1 MQSLPFDL
9 VTGLG
14 FGAFLLLLLAMPLAF
29 WSVASKA
36 RTGSVQL
43 LVAMANLLLT
53 SQLVLRWWE
62 SGHFPISNLYESLCF
77 LAWAC
82 TLTQLLVERSWPSPI
97 VAAAAT
103 PMGLGCI
110 AFASFALPD
119 QLQTSAPLVPALRS
133 SWLVMHV
140 SVIMVSYAAL
150 LVGSLLSLAVLVTD
164 RGEALELRSS
174 SIGSGGF
181 RQSVGVGND
190 GVLQLQSIQLS
201 TTEQLDSLS
210 YRTIT
215 VGFLMLTVG
224 IVSGAVWANEAW
236 GSYWSWDPGNLALI
250 CWLVAAY
257 LHTRL
262 SRASGGAPCA
272 RGRRGS
278 CGDRGLLHRGESAG
292 HRSAQLWLVFWLT
305 RPKIFSSWFE
315 RSLTQG
321 SQLRK

>member
-14 FGAFLLLLLAMPLAF
+14 FGAFLLLLLALPLAF
-29 WSVASKA
+29 WAVSSKA
-36 RTGSVQL
+36 RTGIVQL
-43 LVAMANLLLT
+43 LLALANLLLT
-53 SQLVLRWWE
+53 AQLVLRWWE

-119 QLQTSAPLVPALRS
+119 QLQSAAPLVPALRS

-150 LVGSLLSLAVLVTD
+150 LVGSLLSFAVLVTD

-181 RQSVGVGND
+181 RQSVAATEG
-190 GVLQLQSIQLS
+190 GVLQLQSVQLS

-236 GSYWSWDPGNLALI
+236 GSYWSWDPKETWALI
-250 CWLVAAY
+250 CWLVYAAY

-262 SRASGGAPCA
+262 SRGWQ
-272 RGRRGS
+272 GRRPALVAVVGLVVIAVCYIGVNLLGIGLHSYGWFFGS
-278 CGDRGLLHRGESAG
+278 
-292 HRSAQLWLVFWLT
+292 LVI
-305 RPKIFSSWFE
+305 PGSS
-315 RSLTQG
+315 R
-321 SQLRK
+321 

>member
-1 MQSLPFDL
+1 MLSLPFDL

-14 FGAFLLLLLAMPLAF
+14 FGAFVLLLLALPIAF
-29 WSVASKA
+29 WSASAAK
-36 RTGSVQL
+36 RLGVVQL
-43 LVAMANLLLT
+43 LVALANLLLT
-53 SQLVLRWWE
+53 AQLVLRWWE

-82 TLTQLLVERSWPSPI
+82 TLTQLLVERTWPSPI
-97 VAAAAT
+97 VPAAAT

-150 LVGSLLSLAVLVTD
+150 LVGSLLSLAVLFTD

-174 SIGSGGF
+174 SIGSGGY
-181 RQSVGVGND
+181 RKAVAAGDS
-190 GVLQLQSIQLS
+190 GVLQLQSVQLS
-201 TTEQLDSLS
+201 TNEQLDSLS

-236 GSYWSWDPGNLALI
+236 GSYWSWDPKETWALI
-250 CWLVAAY
+250 CWLVYAAY

-262 SRASGGAPCA
+262 SRGWQ
-272 RGRRGS
+272 GRRPALVAVV
-278 CGDRGLLHRGESAG
+278 GLVVIAVCYIGVNLLGIGLHSYG
-292 HRSAQLWLVFWLT
+292 WF
-305 RPKIFSSWFE
+305 FS
-315 RSLTQG
+315 
-321 SQLRK
+321 

>member
-1 MQSLPFDL
+1 MLLSLPFDL

-14 FGAFLLLLLAMPLAF
+14 FGAFVLLLLAMPIAF
-29 WSVASKA
+29 WSASSA
-36 RTGSVQL
+36 QRTGVVQL
-43 LVAMANLLLT
+43 LVAVANLLLT

-82 TLTQLLVERSWPSPI
+82 TLTQLLVERTWPSPI

-150 LVGSLLSLAVLVTD
+150 LVGSLLSLAVLFTD

-174 SIGSGGF
+174 SIGSGGY
-181 RQSVGVGND
+181 RRAVATTEGG
-190 GVLQLQSIQLS
+190 LIQLQSVQFS
-201 TTEQLDSLS
+201 TNEQLDSLS

-236 GSYWSWDPGNLALI
+236 GSYWSWDPKETWALI
-250 CWLVAAY
+250 CWLVYAAY

-262 SRASGGAPCA
+262 SRGWQ
-272 RGRRGS
+272 GRRPALVAVA
-278 CGDRGLLHRGESAG
+278 GLVVIAVCYIGVNLLGIGLHSYG
-292 HRSAQLWLVFWLT
+292 
-305 RPKIFSSWFE
+305 WFL
-315 RSLTQG
+315 S
-321 SQLRK
+321 

>member
-210 YRTIT
+210 YRTIN

-236 GSYWSWDPGNLALI
+236 GSYWSWDPKETWALI
-250 CWLVAAY
+250 CWLVYAAY

-262 SRASGGAPCA
+262 SRGWQ
-272 RGRRGS
+272 GRRPALVAVA
-278 CGDRGLLHRGESAG
+278 GLVVIAVCYIGVNLLGIGLHSYG
-292 HRSAQLWLVFWLT
+292 
-305 RPKIFSSWFE
+305 WFF
-315 RSLTQG
+315 G
-321 SQLRK
+321 G

>member
-1 MQSLPFDL
+1 MLSLPFDL

-14 FGAFLLLLLAMPLAF
+14 FGAFVLLLLALPIAF
-29 WSVASKA
+29 WSASAAK
-36 RTGSVQL
+36 RMGVVQL
-43 LVAMANLLLT
+43 LVALANLLLT
-53 SQLVLRWWE
+53 AQLVLRWWE

-82 TLTQLLVERSWPSPI
+82 TLTQLLVERTWPSPI
-97 VAAAAT
+97 VPAAAT

-150 LVGSLLSLAVLVTD
+150 LVGSLLSLAVLFTD
-164 RGEALELRSS
+164 RGKALELRSS
-174 SIGSGGF
+174 SIGSGGY
-181 RQSVGVGND
+181 RKAVAAGDS
-190 GVLQLQSIQLS
+190 GVLQLQSVQLS
-201 TTEQLDSLS
+201 TNEQLDSLS

-236 GSYWSWDPGNLALI
+236 GSYWSWDPKETWALI
-250 CWLVAAY
+250 CWLVYAAY

-262 SRASGGAPCA
+262 SRGWQ
-272 RGRRGS
+272 GRRPALVAVV
-278 CGDRGLLHRGESAG
+278 GLVVIAVCYIGVNLLGIGLHSYG
-292 HRSAQLWLVFWLT
+292 WF
-305 RPKIFSSWFE
+305 FS
-315 RSLTQG
+315 
-321 SQLRK
+321 

>member
-190 GVLQLQSIQLS
+190 GVLQLL
-201 TTEQLDSLS
+201 
-210 YRTIT
+210 
-215 VGFLMLTVG
+215 
-224 IVSGAVWANEAW
+224 
-236 GSYWSWDPGNLALI
+236 P
-250 CWLVAAY
+250 
-257 LHTRL
+257 
-262 SRASGGAPCA
+262 
-272 RGRRGS
+272 
-278 CGDRGLLHRGESAG
+278 
-292 HRSAQLWLVFWLT
+292 
-305 RPKIFSSWFE
+305 FS
-315 RSLTQG
+315 
-321 SQLRK
+321 

>member
-43 LVAMANLLLT
+43 LVALANLLLT

-181 RQSVGVGND
+181 RQSVGVCSD
-190 GVLQLQSIQLS
+190 DVLQLQSIQLS

-236 GSYWSWDPGNLALI
+236 GSYWSWDPKETWALI
-250 CWLVAAY
+250 CWLVYAAY

-262 SRASGGAPCA
+262 SRGWQ
-272 RGRRGS
+272 GRRPALMAVA
-278 CGDRGLLHRGESAG
+278 GLVVIAICYIGVNLLGIGLHSYG
-292 HRSAQLWLVFWLT
+292 
-305 RPKIFSSWFE
+305 WFF
-315 RSLTQG
+315 G
-321 SQLRK
+321 